1 MIFYFKQ
8 NHGIITWSNLR
19 ALFDWLL
26 SHGDYK
32 GSYIADIEKEKGVRT
47 ALQNRSMHKGFSLV
61 ADTLNNAGLDMKKV
75 LKPEV
80 DIPWTTESVKKF
92 LFKPIQKI
100 MTGKESTT
108 ELNKVSEIDEAWEV
122 MMRHLMEKHHIDYIP
137 FPQKKKEEFKIE
149 SIYPVNNLGETKF

>member
-1 MIFYFKQ
+1 MIFYGTSRELAFKP
-8 NHGIITWSNLR
+8 SNTKV
-19 ALFDWLL
+19 WL
-26 SHGDYK
+26 DYLEK
-32 GSYIADIEKEKGVRT
+32 NDGKKLVIEVELEKGVRT
-47 ALQNRSMHKGFSLV
+47 SLQNRAMHKGFGLV
-61 ADTLNNAGLDMKKV
+61 AETLNNAGLDMKKV

-108 ELNKVSEIDEAWEV
+108 ELNKVSEIDETWEV

-137 FPQKKKEEFKIE
+137 FPKKEKEEFKIE
-149 SIYPVNNLGETKF
+149 SIYPENNLGETRF